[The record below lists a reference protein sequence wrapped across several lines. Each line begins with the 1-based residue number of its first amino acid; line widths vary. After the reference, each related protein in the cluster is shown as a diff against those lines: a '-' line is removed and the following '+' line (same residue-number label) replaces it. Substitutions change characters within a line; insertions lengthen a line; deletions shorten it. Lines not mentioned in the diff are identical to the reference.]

1 MKRKRLTTE
10 VFKNKKFQE
19 NNLVQV
25 REAVRDVCKSYGI
38 AAALEFSESDSF
50 QSQQEL
56 WGAEDVSALLLDK
69 FKDWIS
75 ESSEADVAFQHRAT
89 AFLVYGP
96 IQKLYD
102 TSTASGD
109 GYAREVVYQNQLPIY
124 AQLGFRNYY
133 TEVFHHV
140 VNFLAKWPLATR
152 RLLQQNCCVNLS
164 LKKGHGIEL
173 DGYVE
178 SEVVQPLKKY
188 ASGHTT
194 LSMCERLMANIYM
207 LKLLR
212 GAYMGKEGFDV
223 HHTSRH
229 SEQTSFPDQ
238 LKGAWFCLQ
247 KGFFRSDN
255 RQVVECYPVEKKGN
269 AEGKIPKNWIHVV
282 EKGQA
287 KIKENFKAKLYESFP
302 DLRYEI
308 LSS

>member
-1 MKRKRLTTE
+1 MSASHMAQLQLYS
-10 VFKNKKFQE
+10 FQ
-19 NNLVQV
+19 
-25 REAVRDVCKSYGI
+25 
-38 AAALEFSESDSF
+38 SDSSP
-50 QSQQEL
+50 SQQEL
-56 WGAEDVSALLLDK
+56 RCVEDASALLLDK

-75 ESSEADVAFQHRAT
+75 ESSEADVAFQHQAT

-102 TSTASGD
+102 ASTAYGD

-133 TEVFHHV
+133 TEVFRHV
-140 VNFLAKWPLATR
+140 VNFLAKWPRATR

-212 GAYMGKEGFDV
+212 GA
-223 HHTSRH
+223 
-229 SEQTSFPDQ
+229 
-238 LKGAWFCLQ
+238 
-247 KGFFRSDN
+247 
-255 RQVVECYPVEKKGN
+255 
-269 AEGKIPKNWIHVV
+269 
-282 EKGQA
+282 
-287 KIKENFKAKLYESFP
+287 
-302 DLRYEI
+302 
-308 LSS
+308 